1 MIIDPKVLQSIPNSE
16 NQTCFGC
23 GANNPHG
30 LKMKFSTDGERVY
43 SFMRAPDAMTG
54 WDQTVHGGILST
66 MLDEVMGWGVV
77 YLLKRIGMTN
87 SITVQFNKAVFAG
100 ERLTVVGGIQEQQ
113 SDRESLMQG
122 AVFNEKDT
130 LCVEATGQF
139 TTIRPKA
146 ALRLGLVGSDYM
158 VTFGPILGFNYDGVG
173 PNKP

>member
-1 MIIDPKVLQSIPNSE
+1 MIVDPKVLQAIPNSE

-43 SFMRAPDAMTG
+43 SFMRAPDFMTG

-77 YLLKRIGMTN
+77 YLL
-87 SITVQFNKAVFAG
+87 NKAVYAS
-100 ERLTVVGGIQEQQ
+100 ERLTVVGGIQEQR

-122 AVFNEKDT
+122 AIFNEKDT

-139 TTIRPKA
+139 TTMRPKA

-158 VTFGPILGFNYDGVG
+158 ETFGPILGFNYDGCG
-173 PNKP
+173 PDKPK

>member
-1 MIIDPKVLQSIPNSE
+1 MIIDSKVLQAIPNSE

-23 GANNPHG
+23 GANNSHG

-43 SFMRAPDAMTG
+43 SFMRAPDFMTG

-77 YLLKRIGMTN
+77 YLLKKIGMTK
-87 SITVQFNKAVFAG
+87 SITVKFNKAVYAS
-100 ERLTVVGGIQEQQ
+100 ERLTVVGGIQEQR

-122 AVFNEKDT
+122 AIFNEKDT

-139 TTIRPKA
+139 TTMRPKA

-158 VTFGPILGFNYDGVG
+158 ETFGPILEFN
-173 PNKP
+173 PNVA